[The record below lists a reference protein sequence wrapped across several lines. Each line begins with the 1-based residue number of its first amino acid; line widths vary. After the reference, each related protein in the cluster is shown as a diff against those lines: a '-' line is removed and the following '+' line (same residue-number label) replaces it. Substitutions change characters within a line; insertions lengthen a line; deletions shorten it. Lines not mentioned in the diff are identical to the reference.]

1 MESRTIKGVKTLF
14 VPARSEIDLS
24 EKDISKIKIKE
35 NKIGIVFTAQTQ
47 DLIKDIKGF
56 LEKKGKEVHV
66 GGQMVGCNASNAIK
80 IKSKVDALL
89 FIGSGMF
96 HPIELIE
103 KTKIKKYYK
112 FNPSLKSFSKID
124 ETEIKQLEKK
134 KQAKLA
140 KYFSS
145 KRIGI
150 IVTTKPGQENLNI
163 AKSFAKKCG
172 KEAYIFLDDHID
184 VNKLEDFPDIEFW
197 VNTGCPRLEEKGI
210 IALKDILNAKSYKNN

>member
-1 MESRTIKGVKTLF
+1 METKTIRGIKTIF
-14 VPARSEIDLS
+14 VHAKSEIDLS
-24 EKDISKIKIKE
+24 EKDFNKIKIKE
-35 NKIGIVFTAQTQ
+35 NKIGLVHTAQTQ
-47 DLIKDIKGF
+47 DIIKKIQDF
-56 LEKKGKEVHV
+56 LKKQKKEVHIA
-66 GGQMVGCNASNAIK
+66 GQIVGCNATNAIK
-80 IKSKVDALL
+80 IKDKVEAFL

-103 KTKIKKYYK
+103 KTKIRKYYQ

-124 ETEIKQLEKK
+124 ETEIKQLEKR

-140 KYFSS
+140 NYFSAE
-145 KRIGI
+145 RIGI
-150 IVTTKPGQENLNI
+150 VVTTKPGQEQLSL

-172 KEAYIFLDDHID
+172 KEAYIFLDNHID